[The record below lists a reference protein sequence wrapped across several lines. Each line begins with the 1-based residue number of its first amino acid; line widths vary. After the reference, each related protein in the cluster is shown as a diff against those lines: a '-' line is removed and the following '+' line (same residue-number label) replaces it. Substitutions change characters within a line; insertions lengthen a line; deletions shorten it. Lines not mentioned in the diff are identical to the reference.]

1 MHLKLQSND
10 EQRRSPQL
18 SVLGL
23 RLLGPL
29 IKNSGELQEK
39 MWDPMVWEQ
48 AKRTFLQIEP
58 LFCSHCPLL
67 YHFSYM

>member
-10 EQRRSPQL
+10 EQRRSPRL

-23 RLLGPL
+23 SLLGPL
-29 IKNSGELQEK
+29 IKNSGELHGK

-48 AKRTFLQIEP
+48 AKPTFLQIEL